1 MSFDGVAIPVNL
13 ILDLSDLLGVLETV
27 VKRDPDF
34 AIQDLE
40 SLDGESIGPV
50 SREMVL
56 AAIDNANKSIS
67 EAILREAE
75 ARLNKLASLE
85 DIPISIPLM
94 IPYEPIEA

>member
-56 AAIDNANKSIS
+56 AAIDNVNKSIS

-85 DIPISIPLM
+85 DIPMSIPLM
-94 IPYEPIEA
+94 IPSEPIEA